1 MMIIGII
8 AALFGLAL
16 FGGRREPRRE
26 WRDGRYKEEQP
37 QARRPARGGGDSLR
51 SASEQGRAA

>member
-37 QARRPARGGGDSLR
+37 QARRPARGGGESLR
-51 SASEQGRAA
+51 SAS